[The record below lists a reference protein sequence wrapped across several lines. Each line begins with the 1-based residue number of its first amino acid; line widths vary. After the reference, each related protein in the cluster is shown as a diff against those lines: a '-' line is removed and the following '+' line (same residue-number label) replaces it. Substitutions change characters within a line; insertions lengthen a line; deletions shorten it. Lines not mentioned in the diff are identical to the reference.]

1 MTCKKCKY
9 HKYCPERSRDYPCR
23 DFEIKRELIKE
34 RVKNNWRYAD
44 KALKLIGDDKNA

>member
-34 RVKNNWRYAD
+34 RGKNGRTRRSYA
-44 KALKLIGDDKNA
+44 